1 MKTSKFNSTIG
12 LIALFGILIFGNIV
26 TNRQS
31 LKLDITQEGLY
42 TLSEGSVNIVGK
54 LDAPMDI
61 KMFFSQSLEN
71 VPPLLKTYQQRVRAM
86 LVELQ
91 STSEHINLEFVDPEP
106 DSDEELLAQRY
117 GITGQPLSAAGS
129 FYFGMVFSNYS
140 GQETIAY
147 LDFNKEDTL
156 EYDIVRRI
164 YLLSMTGK
172 PKVGV
177 LSSLEVLGTP
187 APPPQF
193 GMPQQAPSQNPAW
206 LFTQELQQSY
216 ELVKIDPAGDS
227 LEKDLDLLLVIHAKN
242 LNQNMQYAIDQF
254 VMSGK
259 RALFFVDSFMMRD
272 QQQQNRFQPP
282 TSDHSFDQLFSKW
295 GVDYQ
300 SNKVVVDPIYAYVQR
315 GAGSSTKVPVVLT
328 LGPASMSDDVSTRK
342 LNNIMMLYTGALK
355 KKEGVENVEFKP
367 LISSSKEASTE
378 DKQKL
383 LYTRPEQ
390 LLADLKGGTPQHMAG
405 LYSGKFRSAFDKAPE
420 GVEGEH
426 LSEVAESNHI
436 VIVADVDMLE
446 DQYWA
451 RSMNLFPGQ
460 NMVQAINQNTVL
472 LNNLVEK
479 LTGNNDLISLRSRSR
494 FLRPFDK
501 VLVLEENARKAYQE
515 REQALQEQ
523 LQKVEAE
530 INQLIQKADPGQ
542 RVIVSDDVQNQIKSF
557 QDKKAK
563 VAKELRDVR
572 KNLRS
577 SIDELGTFLQAIN
590 ILLMPLLIALFG
602 LIVIISKSRRTAV

>member
-1 MKTSKFNSTIG
+1 MPRKHLNFSGGLKMKTSKLNSTVG
-12 LIALFGILIFGNIV
+12 LIALFGILVFGNIV
-26 TNRQS
+26 TNRLS
-31 LKLDITQEGLY
+31 LKLDITEEKLY
-42 TLSEGSVNIVGK
+42 TLSDGSMNIVGK

-91 STSEHINLEFVDPEP
+91 SKSEHINLEFVDPEP

-129 FYFGMVFSNYS
+129 FYFGIVFSNYA
-140 GQETIAY
+140 GEETIAY

-172 PKVGV
+172 PKIGV

-187 APPPQF
+187 APPQQF
-193 GMPQQAPSQNPAW
+193 GMPQQPPSQNPAW
-206 LFTQELQQSY
+206 LFTQELKQSY
-216 ELVKIDPAGDS
+216 DLVKVDAESGT
-227 LEKDLDLLLVIHAKN
+227 LAKDLDLLLVIHAKN
-242 LNQNMQYAIDQF
+242 LSENMQYAIDQF

-282 TSDHSFDQLFSKW
+282 TNDNSFGKLFSKW

-315 GAGSSTKVPVVLT
+315 GAASSTKVPVVLT
-328 LGPASMSDDVSTRK
+328 LGPKSMSDDVSTKK
-342 LNNIMMLYTGALK
+342 LNQLMMLYTGAVN

-367 LISSSKEASTE
+367 LISSSSEANTE

-383 LYTRPEQ
+383 LYTPPEQ
-390 LLADLKGGTPQHMAG
+390 LLADLKGGTPQHLAG

-420 GVEGEH
+420 GVDGDH
-426 LSEVAESNHI
+426 INEVADTNHI
-436 VIVADVDMLE
+436 VVVADVDMLE

-451 RSMNLFPGQ
+451 RNMNFLGQ
-460 NMVQAINQNTVL
+460 SVTQAINQNTVL

-515 REQALQEQ
+515 R
-523 LQKVEAE
+523 
-530 INQLIQKADPGQ
+530 D
-542 RVIVSDDVQNQIKSF
+542 
-557 QDKKAK
+557 
-563 VAKELRDVR
+563 
-572 KNLRS
+572 
-577 SIDELGTFLQAIN
+577 
-590 ILLMPLLIALFG
+590 
-602 LIVIISKSRRTAV
+602 

>member
-12 LIALFGILIFGNIV
+12 LLALFGILVFGNIV
-26 TNRQS
+26 TSRQS

-42 TLSEGSVNIVGK
+42 TLSEGSINIVNK

-61 KMFFSQSLEN
+61 KLFFSQSLEN

-91 STSEHINLEFVDPEP
+91 GQSEHINLEFVDPEP

-129 FYFGMVFSNYS
+129 FYFGIVFSNYA
-140 GQETIAY
+140 GEETIAY

-172 PKVGV
+172 PKIGV

-193 GMPQQAPSQNPAW
+193 GMPQPPQSENPAW
-206 LFTQELQQSY
+206 LFTQELEQSY
-216 ELVKIDPAGDS
+216 ELIKIDPEADS
-227 LEKDLDLLLVIHAKN
+227 LQKDLDLLLVIHAKN
-242 LNQNMQYAIDQF
+242 LNEKMQYAIDQF

-282 TSDHSFDQLFSKW
+282 TDDHSFDKIFSKW
-295 GVDYQ
+295 GIDYKP
-300 SNKVVVDPIYAYVQR
+300 NKVVVDPIYAYVQR
-315 GAGSSTKVPVVLT
+315 GMGSSTKVPVVLT
-328 LGPASMSDDVSTRK
+328 LGPDSMSDDVSTKK
-342 LNNIMMLYTGALK
+342 LNQLMMLYTGAVN
-355 KKEGVENVEFKP
+355 KKEGVENVEFKA
-367 LISSSKEASTE
+367 LISSSSEASTE
-378 DKQKL
+378 DKAKL

-405 LYSGKFRSAFDKAPE
+405 LFSGKFRSAFDKAPD

-426 LSEVAESNHI
+426 INEVAETNH
-436 VIVADVDMLE
+436 VVVVADVDMLE
-446 DQYWA
+446 DQYWS
-451 RSMNLFPGQ
+451 RTMNFLGQ
-460 NMVQAINQNTVL
+460 SVAQAINQNTVL

-523 LQKVEAE
+523 LQKVETE
-530 INQLIQKADPGQ
+530 INQLVQKADPGQ
-542 RVIVSDDVQNQIKSF
+542 RVIVSADVQEQIKSF

-563 VAKELRDVR
+563 VAKELRGVR

-590 ILLMPLLIALFG
+590 ILLIPLLIALFG
-602 LIVIISKSRRTAV
+602 LIVVVSKSRRTAS